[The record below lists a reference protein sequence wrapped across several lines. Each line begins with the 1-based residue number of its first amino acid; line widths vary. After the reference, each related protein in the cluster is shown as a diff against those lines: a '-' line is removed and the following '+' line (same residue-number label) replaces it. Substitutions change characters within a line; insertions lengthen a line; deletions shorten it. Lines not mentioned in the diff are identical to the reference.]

1 MLYHVRGVGSGGVNF
16 HHIFGHILPLGACS
30 RRSTLP
36 QFQVPF
42 FLSFRYFLGTIIS
55 SKHL

>member
-42 FLSFRYFLGTIIS
+42 FFIIQILFRHNY
-55 SKHL
+55 